1 MSPIVGVSEASI
13 RQAEVTNR
21 TGPDRRGLGEMLQ
34 LLPQRIRMD
43 GGPSQLRHRAFRRRC
58 SGRFRDYG
66 YGYGHGGIS
75 VLGIIFDYRRR
86 PASRGA
92 ASVRRPTQSLVRARG
107 ATGG

>member
-21 TGPDRRGLGEMLQ
+21 TGPDRRGLGKMLQ
-34 LLPQRIRMD
+34 LLPQRIRME
-43 GGPSQLRHRAFRRRC
+43 GGPSQLCHRAFRWRC

-66 YGYGHGGIS
+66 YGYGYGHGHGHGGIS
-75 VLGIIFDYRRR
+75 VLGIILDYRRR

-92 ASVRRPTQSLVRARG
+92 ALDST
-107 ATGG
+107 